1 MLAREKYW
9 SIYNN
14 LMNCLF
20 TARNIFATRMNI
32 LVLGKKFINRP
43 SVNLIMKGK
52 KDWHAVKEIF
62 EALNSSSFYH

>member
-1 MLAREKYW
+1 
-9 SIYNN
+9 
-14 LMNCLF
+14 
-20 TARNIFATRMNI
+20 MNI